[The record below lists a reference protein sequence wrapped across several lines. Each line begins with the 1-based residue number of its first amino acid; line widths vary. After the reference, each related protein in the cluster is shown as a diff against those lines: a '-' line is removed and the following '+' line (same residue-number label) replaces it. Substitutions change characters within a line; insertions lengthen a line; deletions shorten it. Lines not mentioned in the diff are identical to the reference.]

1 MAHYFDD
8 VFQRTVGG
16 APHTNGMPRIRR
28 SSTARSIGARSDYD
42 GSVNGYD
49 DDARSTT
56 ASIYPEDPDRAKEKE
71 EADNHM
77 HQYVTDQLERYKSG
91 QHASHLANAE
101 EFEA

>member
-8 VFQRTVGG
+8 VFQRHVNGG
-16 APHTNGMPRIRR
+16 PHSSGMPRIRR
-28 SSTARSIGARSDYD
+28 SSTGRSIGARSDYD
-42 GSVNGYD
+42 GSVNGND

-56 ASIYPEDPDRAKEKE
+56 TSIFPEGPERAKEKE

-77 HQYVTDQLERYKSG
+77 HQYVSDQLERFRSG
-91 QHASHLANAE
+91 QSAGLAADAD